1 MKTVLTQLI
10 EELNGNSFQELF
22 SNQNYIK
29 EYLETRIESIYLDIE
44 KEQMME
50 AWESGYSNG
59 VRSVSRG
66 EPKIKSSAE
75 YYTQTFK
82 SDE

>member
-1 MKTVLTQLI
+1 MKTALTQLI

-29 EYLETRIESIYLDIE
+29 EYLETRLKSIYLDIE

-50 AWESGYSNG
+50 VVEFCDAHCDDGYFDKEGAIAN
-59 VRSVSRG
+59 
-66 EPKIKSSAE
+66 IKS
-75 YYTQTFK
+75 TFNL
-82 SDE
+82 

>member
-1 MKTVLTQLI
+1 MKTVMQQLI

-29 EYLETRIESIYLDIE
+29 EYLETRIKSIYLDIE

-50 AWESGYSNG
+50 VVEFCDAHCDDGHFDKEGAIAN
-59 VRSVSRG
+59 
-66 EPKIKSSAE
+66 IKS
-75 YYTQTFK
+75 TFNL
-82 SDE
+82 

>member
-1 MKTVLTQLI
+1 MKTVMQQLL

-29 EYLETRIESIYLDIE
+29 DYLENRIKSIYLEAE
-44 KEQMME
+44 KEQIMD
-50 AWESGYSNG
+50 AWNTYDSHEESPSTF
-59 VRSVSRG
+59 
-66 EPKIKSSAE
+66 EE
-75 YYTQTFK
+75 YYQQTFK

>member
-1 MKTVLTQLI
+1 MKTVMQQLI

-29 EYLETRIESIYLDIE
+29 DYLENRIKSIYLEAE
-44 KEQMME
+44 KQQIIDAWRQGE
-50 AWESGYSNG
+50 AHGHNYYEDDYIVENKT
-59 VRSVSRG
+59 
-66 EPKIKSSAE
+66 EE
-75 YYTQTFK
+75 YYYKTFK